1 VPSFDDGIYR
11 IETAMPLDWYLPVV
25 MGKEAGDDLR
35 AEYDA
40 IWTALWPRIE
50 AGPRTLFLRDFHS
63 PNILWQPERHGLE
76 RGGPMDYQDPPT
88 SPLAYDP
95 VSFLQDARRDVPVG
109 REEEMRGYY
118 IQAMKNADAR
128 FDADEFEAAYAVL
141 GAERAL
147 RLMGLWPRLLKRDN
161 KPHYMVHM
169 ARTQDYLRRNLA
181 HPALSDLAR
190 FVENHFLKD
199 APAPGQTA
207 GKQA

>member
-1 VPSFDDGIYR
+1 V
-11 IETAMPLDWYLPVV
+11 E
-25 MGKEAGDDLR
+25 
-35 AEYDA
+35 
-40 IWTALWPRIE
+40 
-50 AGPRTLFLRDFHS
+50 
-63 PNILWQPERHGLE
+63 
-76 RGGPMDYQDPPT
+76 
-88 SPLAYDP
+88 
-95 VSFLQDARRDVPVG
+95 

-190 FVENHFLKD
+190 FVEKSTRLNSSHANISYAVFCLKKKKRNYIGNNCQRTTRSQNSIEKLYSQWID
-199 APAPGQTA
+199 E
-207 GKQA
+207 